1 MRKILNNSICDAFRS
16 RHRRR
21 CWGLA
26 IPAAVFLTLSL
37 GAPSRGESLS
47 LTLDNFQTISS
58 TTGSFQ
64 GQRTTFSRV
73 FRGSSRISTNL
84 CVISNTLCV
93 LHCQKNNQNAAEH
106 SQKSPVAAR
115 ENGILT
121 SLCSFWV
128 CAGPGVIGKFGV
140 GLKDALATFHRR
152 GIKL

>member
-1 MRKILNNSICDAFRS
+1 M
-16 RHRRR
+16 
-21 CWGLA
+21 
-26 IPAAVFLTLSL
+26 
-37 GAPSRGESLS
+37 
-47 LTLDNFQTISS
+47 
-58 TTGSFQ
+58 Q

-128 CAGPGVIGKFGV
+128 CAGPVRSSDRGHFHPLARLRV
-140 GLKDALATFHRR
+140 ALQGTVEPESLSPLGPMSWPAQED
-152 GIKL
+152 K